1 MQFPDCVNGP
11 ALLTK
16 NLVCNTSATPAAR
29 AKAIVAA
36 MNITEKIANMV
47 DNALG
52 SARLGLPPYEWWSE
66 ALHGVAG
73 SPGVS
78 FSSSGNFSYA
88 TSFANPI
95 LLAAAFDDE
104 LIERIGE
111 VISTE
116 ARAFS
121 NVGKA
126 GLDFW
131 TPNINPYKDPRW
143 GRGMETPGEDPF
155 RIQSY
160 VKNLL
165 LGLEGDQSQPFKK
178 VVATCKHYA
187 AYDLENWE
195 GVTRYAFNANVSMQ
209 DMVEYYLPPFQQCAR
224 DSRVGS
230 VMCSYNA
237 VNGVP
242 TCASKYLL
250 QTVLREHWNWTDEN
264 QYVVSDCN
272 AIHSIMGSHNYT
284 ATLAEAAGISFTA
297 GTDNVCEASNQPT
310 DTAGAYNQSLVT
322 EAVLSQALERQYE
335 ALVRLGYFDPAAA
348 NPYRTISWNN
358 VSTPNAQ
365 DLARQSAVEAIVLLK
380 NDGTLPLALK
390 NGTKVAMIGIWANAQ
405 RQMQGGY
412 SGIPPYLHSPV
423 YAAQQLGLQVAYAN
437 GPINDNTKTV
447 NMTSD
452 ALAAAN
458 ASDIVFYFGGIDSS
472 IEGEAMDRY
481 SVAWSPAQLDLIS
494 QVSSLGK
501 PSIVIKMG
509 GQLDDTPLL
518 TNKNIS
524 AILWAGYPGQDGGPA
539 VFDILT
545 GKYAPAGRLPV
556 TQYPAKYTD
565 QVPMTDMS
573 LRPSATNPGRTYK
586 FYNNSVLPFGYGLHY
601 TNFTAKF
608 AASTFKAPHSERLNS
623 PRTIEIDN
631 LLYGCFETFPDLCHF
646 PSDSSIEV
654 EVTNTGS
661 RTSDFVALVFASGEY
676 GPKPYP
682 IKELVGYKRVKGVE
696 KGETRSLEVDI
707 KVGSLA
713 RVDEMGNTVLYPGN
727 YTLLL
732 DVPTQARV
740 DFVLTGEETV
750 LDRWPQPVNGSYA

>member
-1 MQFPDCVNGP
+1 
-11 ALLTK
+11 
-16 NLVCNTSATPAAR
+16 
-29 AKAIVAA
+29 
-36 MNITEKIANMV
+36 
-47 DNALG
+47 
-52 SARLGLPPYEWWSE
+52 
-66 ALHGVAG
+66 
-73 SPGVS
+73 
-78 FSSSGNFSYA
+78 
-88 TSFANPI
+88 
-95 LLAAAFDDE
+95 
-104 LIERIGE
+104 
-111 VISTE
+111 
-116 ARAFS
+116 
-121 NVGKA
+121 
-126 GLDFW
+126 
-131 TPNINPYKDPRW
+131 
-143 GRGMETPGEDPF
+143 METPGEDPF
-155 RIQSY
+155 RIQNY
-160 VKNLL
+160 VKHLL
-165 LGLEGDQSQPFKK
+165 LGLEGDKSQPFKK

-187 AYDLENWE
+187 AYDLEDWE

-250 QTVLREHWNWTDEN
+250 QTVLRDHWNWTDEN

-272 AIHSIMGSHNYT
+272 AVHSIQGSHNYT

-297 GTDNVCEASNQPT
+297 GTDNVCEAGQPT

-322 EAVLSQALERQYE
+322 EAVLTQALERQYE

-348 NPYRTISWNN
+348 NPYRTISWNDVN
-358 VSTPNAQ
+358 TPNAQ
-365 DLARQSAVEAIVLLK
+365 DLARQSAADAIVLLK
-380 NDGTLPLALK
+380 NGGTLPLALK
-390 NGTKVAMIGIWANAQ
+390 NGTKVAIIGMWANAQ
-405 RQMQGGY
+405 GQMQGGY
-412 SGIPPYLHSPV
+412 SGVPPYLHSPV

-437 GPINDNTKTV
+437 GPINDSTKTI

-458 ASDIVFYFGGIDSS
+458 TSDIIFYFGGIDSS

-481 SVAWSPAQLDLIS
+481 SVAWSAAQLSLIS

-501 PSIVIKMG
+501 PCIVIKMG

-518 TNKNIS
+518 SNPNIS

-545 GKYAPAGRLPV
+545 GKSAPAGRLPV

-586 FYNNSVLPFGYGLHY
+586 FYNGSVLQFGYGLHY
-601 TNFTAKF
+601 TNFTARF
-608 AASTFKAPHSERLNS
+608 AASTFRAPHTEKSNVAA
-623 PRTIEIDN
+623 TIEIED
-631 LLYGCFETFPDLCHF
+631 LLSGCQDTFLDLCPF
-646 PSDSSIEV
+646 PGGSAVEV
-654 EVTNTGS
+654 EVTNTGP
-661 RTSDFVALVFASGEY
+661 RVSDFVALVFVNGTY
-676 GPKPYP
+676 GPSPYP
-682 IKELVGYKRVKGVE
+682 IKELVGYKRLKSVE
-696 KGETRSLEVDI
+696 KGETRSVEIEI
-707 KVGSLA
+707 KVGGLA
-713 RVDEMGNTVLYPGN
+713 RVDEKGNTVLYPGN

-740 DFVLTGEETV
+740 DFELVGKETV
-750 LDRWPQPVNGSYA
+750 LDKWPQPVDGSYA